1 MEYATG
7 PPIGRSA
14 PYDRGRPPGMT
25 GRPLGNARF
34 SEPGRT
40 WRIPV
45 DQLAQRGGFHGGDSL
60 PILKG
65 PPESPRRLHD
75 EEDSVPLSEHEQRML
90 EQMERALYAEDPKF
104 ASALEG
110 SGLRTYTRRRVY
122 QAVAGF
128 LVGIALLM
136 AGMVAKQVWLSVVG
150 FLVMLGCAVLA
161 VTGWRKAPK
170 PGEQPAAGAAQAQG
184 RRQVRQRRS
193 MMDRIEQRW
202 QRR

>member
-1 MEYATG
+1 M
-7 PPIGRSA
+7 
-14 PYDRGRPPGMT
+14 
-25 GRPLGNARF
+25 
-34 SEPGRT
+34 
-40 WRIPV
+40 
-45 DQLAQRGGFHGGDSL
+45 
-60 PILKG
+60 
-65 PPESPRRLHD
+65 
-75 EEDSVPLSEHEQRML
+75 PLSEHEQRML

-136 AGMVAKQVWLSVVG
+136 AGMVAQLIWVSVVG

-170 PGEQPAAGAAQAQG
+170 PGEQPVGAP
-184 RRQVRQRRS
+184 RRQVRPKRS
-193 MMDRIEQRW
+193 VMDRIEQRW
-202 QRR
+202 QRRRDEQGH

>member
-1 MEYATG
+1 M
-7 PPIGRSA
+7 
-14 PYDRGRPPGMT
+14 
-25 GRPLGNARF
+25 
-34 SEPGRT
+34 
-40 WRIPV
+40 
-45 DQLAQRGGFHGGDSL
+45 
-60 PILKG
+60 
-65 PPESPRRLHD
+65 
-75 EEDSVPLSEHEQRML
+75 PLSEHEQRML

-136 AGMVAKQVWLSVVG
+136 AGMVAQQVWLSVVG

-170 PGEQPAAGAAQAQG
+170 PGEQPAPGAAPARGQA
-184 RRQVRQRRS
+184 RPKRS
-193 MMDRIEQRW
+193 VMDRIEERW
-202 QRR
+202 QRRRDEQGH

>member
-1 MEYATG
+1 M
-7 PPIGRSA
+7 
-14 PYDRGRPPGMT
+14 
-25 GRPLGNARF
+25 
-34 SEPGRT
+34 
-40 WRIPV
+40 
-45 DQLAQRGGFHGGDSL
+45 
-60 PILKG
+60 
-65 PPESPRRLHD
+65 
-75 EEDSVPLSEHEQRML
+75 PLSEHEQRML

-136 AGMVAKQVWLSVVG
+136 AGMVAQQIWVSVVG

-170 PGEQPAAGAAQAQG
+170 PGEQPTGAAAGSAGAG
-184 RRQVRQRRS
+184 RQTRQRRS

-202 QRR
+202 QRRRDEQGGH

>member
-1 MEYATG
+1 M
-7 PPIGRSA
+7 
-14 PYDRGRPPGMT
+14 
-25 GRPLGNARF
+25 
-34 SEPGRT
+34 
-40 WRIPV
+40 
-45 DQLAQRGGFHGGDSL
+45 
-60 PILKG
+60 
-65 PPESPRRLHD
+65 
-75 EEDSVPLSEHEQRML
+75 PLSEHEQRML

-104 ASALEG
+104 ATALEG

-170 PGEQPAAGAAQAQG
+170 PGEQPSGGGGGGRASRHQG
-184 RRQVRQRRS
+184 RQRRS

-202 QRR
+202 QRRRDEQGGH

>member
-1 MEYATG
+1 M
-7 PPIGRSA
+7 
-14 PYDRGRPPGMT
+14 
-25 GRPLGNARF
+25 
-34 SEPGRT
+34 
-40 WRIPV
+40 
-45 DQLAQRGGFHGGDSL
+45 
-60 PILKG
+60 
-65 PPESPRRLHD
+65 
-75 EEDSVPLSEHEQRML
+75 PLSEHEQRML

-104 ASALEG
+104 ATALEG

-170 PGEQPAAGAAQAQG
+170 PGEQAAGAAGQQA
-184 RRQVRQRRS
+184 RRQGGRQKRS

-202 QRR
+202 QKRRDEQGGH

>member
-1 MEYATG
+1 M
-7 PPIGRSA
+7 
-14 PYDRGRPPGMT
+14 
-25 GRPLGNARF
+25 
-34 SEPGRT
+34 
-40 WRIPV
+40 
-45 DQLAQRGGFHGGDSL
+45 
-60 PILKG
+60 
-65 PPESPRRLHD
+65 
-75 EEDSVPLSEHEQRML
+75 PLSEHEQRML

-104 ASALEG
+104 ATALEG

-136 AGMVAKQVWLSVVG
+136 AGMVAQQIWISVVG

-170 PGEQPAAGAAQAQG
+170 PGEQQTLGDAPATT
-184 RRQVRQRRS
+184 RRQSRQRKS

-202 QRR
+202 QRRRDEQGH

>member
-1 MEYATG
+1 M
-7 PPIGRSA
+7 
-14 PYDRGRPPGMT
+14 
-25 GRPLGNARF
+25 
-34 SEPGRT
+34 
-40 WRIPV
+40 
-45 DQLAQRGGFHGGDSL
+45 
-60 PILKG
+60 
-65 PPESPRRLHD
+65 
-75 EEDSVPLSEHEQRML
+75 PLSEHEQRML

-170 PGEQPAAGAAQAQG
+170 PGEQPAGGGAPHARGQA
-184 RRQVRQRRS
+184 RQKRS
-193 MMDRIEQRW
+193 MMNRIEQRW
-202 QRR
+202 QRRRDEQGGQGH